1 MTHKYFFDSNFD
13 LNSSQI
19 SNESSFG
26 IQHSFEAWIEPSAEF
41 TLNELFFWAGPLR
54 FFESEQPKT
63 AKNKHRKTNEIP
75 LKNSFICFL

>member
-41 TLNELFFWAGPLR
+41 TLNELFFWTDPLR
-54 FFESEQPKT
+54 FFESEHPETNTKKQKKPK
-63 AKNKHRKTNEIP
+63 KILLNND
-75 LKNSFICFL
+75 SICFL